1 MKNLYKKSLEVVLF
15 SSILIVAAFILYKA
29 GMSSHNRCK
38 ATNSTIEDYRF
49 CMNI

>member
-1 MKNLYKKSLEVVLF
+1 MKNLYKKVLQTVLF
-15 SSILIVAAFILYKA
+15 SSMLILAAFILYKA

-49 CMNI
+49 CINI